1 MKTIQPLITHEKSR
15 WGSGGKVKD
24 QTKNDMR
31 VTSTKRKALK
41 LYGNRRS
48 RRYEPQSH
56 CGASHRTVLAYYC
69 HAIAVCRNCLVP
81 SLGYSSFKSSQV
93 NGISSKTCVPLCQSV
108 DPDTDWMSN
117 SNPVS
122 FLNGACVC
130 RLLASTAVL
139 MSFGKINNSGRDS
152 SH

>member
-48 RRYEPQSH
+48 RRYEPQFH

-93 NGISSKTCVPLCQSV
+93 KTEWCRK
-108 DPDTDWMSN
+108 DPRIPQTR
-117 SNPVS
+117 S
-122 FLNGACVC
+122 FKPFLQVRSPALNKW
-130 RLLASTAVL
+130 TPTPPAVQAL
-139 MSFGKINNSGRDS
+139 SRSAAPR
-152 SH
+152 

>member
-1 MKTIQPLITHEKSR
+1 MEGQRSTGPHDTRRSRKCNGSMRKYDQLSKREMTKSTKPTKTLQSLVTHEKSR

-93 NGISSKTCVPLCQSV
+93 VMWSWV
-108 DPDTDWMSN
+108 
-117 SNPVS
+117 
-122 FLNGACVC
+122 
-130 RLLASTAVL
+130 
-139 MSFGKINNSGRDS
+139 
-152 SH
+152 